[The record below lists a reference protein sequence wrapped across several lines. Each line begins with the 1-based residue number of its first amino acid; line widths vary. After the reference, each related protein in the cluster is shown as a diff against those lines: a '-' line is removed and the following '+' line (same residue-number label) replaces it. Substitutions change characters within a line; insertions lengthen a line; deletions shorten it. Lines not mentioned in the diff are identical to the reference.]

1 MSQWDAWVGK
11 VQTQEDVLTPAVLDR
26 FRATID
32 SDETGNI
39 APQAIHFALCLP
51 EAATAELDIDGHPKR
66 GGFLPPVP
74 LPRRMWASSALEFHT
89 PIQLGDAIK
98 RVSTIATVE
107 EKTGSSGT
115 LVFVNVD
122 HQTHA
127 GSQLAVSERQTL
139 VYRAASNAPPA
150 QVGTGT
156 PQLAD
161 WQWHRAFTPS
171 ETMLFRF
178 SAITFNTHRIHYDR
192 PYAEAE
198 EGYRGLVVHGPLS
211 ATLLLD
217 LTARELGYN
226 RLKSFA
232 FRGVSPAICGE
243 LLHLVGRV
251 DGDTITLAALG
262 SDGRDVM
269 TATAAL

>member
-1 MSQWDAWVGK
+1 MATWDAWVGK
-11 VQTQEDVLTPAVLDR
+11 SQTQDDLLTPAMLNR

-32 SDETGNI
+32 SDETGII

-51 EAATAELDIDGHPKR
+51 EAATASLDIDGHPKR

-74 LPRRMWASSALEFHT
+74 LPRRMWASSALEFHA

-98 RVSTIATVE
+98 RVSTIATIE
-107 EKTGSSGT
+107 EKTGGSGT

-127 GSQLAVSERQTL
+127 GGQLAVNERQTL
-139 VYRAASNAPPA
+139 VYRAASTAPPA
-150 QVGTGT
+150 QIGTGT
-156 PQLAD
+156 PTFES
-161 WQWHRAFTPS
+161 WQWHRAITPS
-171 ETMLFRF
+171 EALLFRF

-198 EGYRGLVVHGPLS
+198 EGYRGLVVHGPLT

-217 LTARELGYN
+217 LAARELGYN

-243 LLHLVGRV
+243 VLHLVGKV
-251 DGDTITLAALG
+251 DDEKITLAALG

-269 TATAAL
+269 TAVAAL

>member
-1 MSQWDAWVGK
+1 MSEWDFWVGK
-11 VQTQEDVLTPAVLDR
+11 VQTQQDVLTPATLNR

-32 SDETGNI
+32 SAETGDT

-74 LPRRMWASSALEFHT
+74 LPRRMWASSTLAFHA
-89 PIQLGDAIK
+89 PIQSGDAIK
-98 RVSTIATVE
+98 RVSTIATIE
-107 EKTGSSGT
+107 EKSGGSGT
-115 LVFVNVD
+115 LMFVNID

-127 GSQLAVSERQTL
+127 GGQLAVSERQTL
-139 VYRAASNAPPA
+139 VYRAASTAPPA
-150 QVGTGT
+150 QIGTGT
-156 PQLAD
+156 LQLED
-161 WQWHRAFTPS
+161 WQWHRALTPS

-198 EGYRGLVVHGPLS
+198 EGYRGLVVHGPLT

-217 LTARELGYN
+217 LAARELGPN

-243 LLHLVGRV
+243 IVHLVGKV
-251 DGDTITLAALG
+251 EGNAITLAALG

-269 TATAAL
+269 TAKAGL

>member
-1 MSQWDAWVGK
+1 MATWDAWVGK
-11 VQTQEDVLTPAVLDR
+11 SQTQDDLLTRAVLDR

-32 SDETGNI
+32 SDETGNT

-51 EAATAELDIDGHPKR
+51 EAATADLDIDGHPKR

-74 LPRRMWASSALEFHT
+74 LPRRMWASSALEFHA

-98 RVSTIATVE
+98 RVSTIATIE
-107 EKTGSSGT
+107 EKTGGSGT

-127 GSQLAVSERQTL
+127 GGQLAVKERQTL
-139 VYRAASNAPPA
+139 VYRAASTAPPA
-150 QVGTGT
+150 QNGTGT
-156 PQLAD
+156 PTFES
-161 WQWHRAFTPS
+161 WQWHRAITPS
-171 ETMLFRF
+171 EAMLFRF

-192 PYAEAE
+192 PYAVAE
-198 EGYRGLVVHGPLS
+198 EGYRGLVVHGPLT

-217 LTARELGYN
+217 LAARELGYN

-243 LLHLVGRV
+243 VLHLVGKV
-251 DGDTITLAALG
+251 DGEKITLAALG